1 MYSQSAACFARS
13 AGGPCKRCAC
23 SSAVS
28 SARFPVAGIEAVLLM
43 LVKLAGDLDEIP
55 ALQRVAR
62 FVFWTVAPDPEG
74 HAIGRVGEREFAI
87 RFLFAGKFR
96 RDSLELDM
104 DTHLQRALWDGLP
117 DFLERHQ
124 LHR

>member
-1 MYSQSAACFARS
+1 M
-13 AGGPCKRCAC
+13 
-23 SSAVS
+23 
-28 SARFPVAGIEAVLLM
+28 AGIEAVLLM
-43 LVKLAGDLDEIP
+43 LVKLASDLDEIT

-62 FVFWTVAPDPEG
+62 FVVWTVAPDPER

-96 RDSLELDM
+96 RDSLELDV
-104 DTHLQRALWDGLP
+104 DTHLQRALRDGLA